1 MVPLGSVAITYRI
14 MPEDAGTDLG
24 PIREGITKA
33 VGSALKGMQEKDV
46 AFGLRAIL
54 ALALVDDASGAGEK
68 LEAALSA
75 IPGVGSVEAID
86 VTLI

>member
-1 MVPLGSVAITYRI
+1 MGSVAITYRI

-24 PIREGITKA
+24 PIKDGIKKA
-33 VGSALKGMQEKDV
+33 IGPALRGMQEKDV

-54 ALALVDDASGAGEK
+54 ALAVVEDASGSGER
-68 LEAALSA
+68 LEAALTT

-86 VTLI
+86 VTLV